1 MCCQKVT
8 FGLDHNR
15 YNPSVYLSRLRVL
28 LRRVRLSLIK
38 KGQWRKKW
46 IARTQYF
53 GHSYIKDL
61 LCLENYVW
69 IYVFLTLISLG
80 FLKVVF
86 PGGRRGVNLTLPFI
100 FEEELIQ
107 LQLNF
112 IQLLNNLFKLCWKW
126 KNVDIICYKLTSL
139 VSL

>member
-53 GHSYIKDL
+53 DHSYIKDL

-86 PGGRRGVNLTLPFI
+86 PGGRRGVNLTLLFI

-126 KNVDIICYKLTSL
+126 KNADIICYKWRH
-139 VSL
+139 